1 MNLIWRTKMSKT
13 FQQKRLLEL
22 AGLSESKPR
31 PSKINLQESFGNA
44 YIQSLILEEEEKE
57 EEGNEEGT
65 EEEADKEEDEG
76 DIGEE
81 GDPSLSDSELAKGL
95 KDGAQAMADAVPSQ
109 SNEDFANI
117 VNAVKDAAEDP
128 QKIKKIADFIG
139 KL

>member
-1 MNLIWRTKMSKT
+1 MSKT

-95 KDGAQAMADAVPSQ
+95 KDGAQAMADAVPAQ

>member
-1 MNLIWRTKMSKT
+1 MSKT

-81 GDPSLSDSELAKGL
+81 GDP
-95 KDGAQAMADAVPSQ
+95 AMADAVPAQ

>member
-1 MNLIWRTKMSKT
+1 MSKT

-44 YIQSLILEEEEKE
+44 YIQSLLLEEEEK

-81 GDPSLSDSELAKGL
+81 GDPSLSDSELAQGL

>member
-1 MNLIWRTKMSKT
+1 MSKT

-22 AGLSESKPR
+22 AGLKDAKPR
-31 PSKINLQESFGNA
+31 PSKINLQESYGNA

-57 EEGNEEGT
+57 ENEEGSEKEEST
-65 EEEADKEEDEG
+65 GKEEEEDDG

-81 GDPSLSDSELAKGL
+81 GDPSLSDSDLAKGL
-95 KDGAQAMADAVPSQ
+95 KDGAAAMADAVPSK

>member
-1 MNLIWRTKMSKT
+1 MSKT

-44 YIQSLILEEEEKE
+44 YIQSLLLEEEEKE
-57 EEGNEEGT
+57 EGNEEAT

>member
-1 MNLIWRTKMSKT
+1 MSKI

-22 AGLSESKPR
+22 AGLSESNPK
-31 PSKINLQESFGNA
+31 PSKINLQESYGNA
-44 YIQSLILEEEEKE
+44 FIQSLILEEEEKE
-57 EEGNEEGT
+57 EQEGEDKSSDEE
-65 EEEADKEEDEG
+65 KEEDDG

-95 KDGAQAMADAVPSQ
+95 KDGAQAMADAVPAK

>member
-1 MNLIWRTKMSKT
+1 MSKT

-57 EEGNEEGT
+57 EEGNEEGA

-95 KDGAQAMADAVPSQ
+95 KDGAQAMADAVPAQ

>member
-1 MNLIWRTKMSKT
+1 MSKT

-22 AGLSESKPR
+22 AGLKDTKPR
-31 PSKINLQESFGNA
+31 PSKINLQESYGNA

-57 EEGNEEGT
+57 EGEDAAEKEEST
-65 EEEADKEEDEG
+65 EKEEEDDG

-95 KDGAQAMADAVPSQ
+95 KDGAQAMADAVPAK

>member
-1 MNLIWRTKMSKT
+1 MSKT

-22 AGLSESKPR
+22 AGLKDTKPR
-31 PSKINLQESFGNA
+31 PSKINLQESYGNA

-57 EEGNEEGT
+57 EKEDGAEKEEST
-65 EEEADKEEDEG
+65 EKEEDDG

-81 GDPSLSDSELAKGL
+81 GDPSLSDSDLAKGL
-95 KDGAQAMADAVPSQ
+95 KDGAQAMADAVPSK

>member
-1 MNLIWRTKMSKT
+1 MSKT

>member
-1 MNLIWRTKMSKT
+1 MSKT

-81 GDPSLSDSELAKGL
+81 GDPSLSDSELAQGL
-95 KDGAQAMADAVPSQ
+95 KDGAQAMADAVPAQ